1 MRLSHL
7 DSILSLV
14 FYVAFVSLV
23 LCIMAVANG

>member
-14 FYVAFVSLV
+14 AYVATVSLV